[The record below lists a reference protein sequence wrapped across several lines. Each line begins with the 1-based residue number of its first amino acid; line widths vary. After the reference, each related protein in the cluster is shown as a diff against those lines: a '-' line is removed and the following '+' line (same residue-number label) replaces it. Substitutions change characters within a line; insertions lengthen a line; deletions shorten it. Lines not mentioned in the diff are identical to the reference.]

1 MTRIDFYFNADS
13 KLLAACELAARAL
26 RRRLRVLVYAP
37 DEAVAAEL
45 ERALCAFPAI
55 PWARLRAPA
64 AAAEAP
70 VVIASDAGAAIH
82 DEVLLN
88 LHGGAPRHFSRFLR
102 LIEVVARAED
112 DRQAARE
119 RFRYYRDRGYAIR
132 HHDMALARP

>member
-26 RRRLRVLVYAP
+26 GRGLRVLVYAP
-37 DEAVAAEL
+37 DEPVAAQLEL
-45 ERALCAFPAI
+45 ALSGFPEI
-55 PWARLRAPA
+55 RWARLPAPGA
-64 AAAEAP
+64 SAEAP
-70 VVIASDAGAAIH
+70 VVIASDAGATVH

-88 LHGGAPRHFSRFLR
+88 LHDGAPRHFSRFLR

-132 HHDMALARP
+132 HHDMALARA